1 MTIINAKKVAPRH
14 QSDDVSDNIDP
25 AARPTRRILSVEEKL
40 DFLARYEA
48 CEPGTKWGLREV

>member
-25 AARPTRRILSVEEKL
+25 AARPTRRILSVEEKF

-48 CEPGTKWGLREV
+48 CEPGWIFR